1 MKKIII
7 AVVFM
12 LLLTGCSTSSNEVV
26 PNPEITSKQ
35 WETIVESADNTILN
49 VLYYSDDKNIVDWL
63 KNDFR
68 KDIKIKYNIEMRFT
82 YMKFSEISE
91 LLFELKENDEES
103 EYDLIYLSDYGF
115 KELKENEYL
124 YPDVLIKLPNYYT
137 NLKNKEYISE
147 YDQGI
152 KIDNYE
158 VPIFK
163 DQLVFINN
171 EDVLYETPVTYDE
184 LLEIAKKN
192 KGMITYPDPKT
203 KTGMAFILS
212 AILSKVDFEE
222 LNQIDIDKDTIYE
235 YVKPGIDYLIELD
248 PYLYNK
254 GESYPESD
262 DDMDK
267 LLSENKLLFS
277 MSMDYNR
284 VAENIAD
291 SIFPKGCNT
300 FVIDEGTTGDVDYF
314 AVLNKSNNKSASLV
328 VLNDIISGKTQGVI
342 YGNTKLNK
350 LPIVDFKSMPSIE
363 LQFIKS
369 VKVKYTSIKYDELV
383 DYYIPEINSD
393 VKNIIYE
400 LWSEYVK

>member
-12 LLLTGCSTSSNEVV
+12 LLLTGCSTGSNEVV
-26 PNPEITSKQ
+26 PNSEITSKQ
-35 WETIVESADNTILN
+35 WKTIVESADNTILN
-49 VLYYSDDKNIVDWL
+49 VLYYSGDKEIVDWL

-91 LLFELKENDEES
+91 LLSELKENDEES
-103 EYDLIYLSDYGF
+103 EYDLIYLSDNGF
-115 KELKENEYL
+115 KELKENDFL
-124 YPDVLIKLPNYYT
+124 YSDVLIKLPNYYT

-171 EDVLYETPVTYDE
+171 EDVLYETPVSYEE

-212 AILSKVDFEE
+212 AILSKVNFED
-222 LNQIDIDKDTIYE
+222 LNQIDIDKNTIYE

-248 PYLYNK
+248 PYLYSN
-254 GESYPESD
+254 GESYPESN
-262 DDMDK
+262 DDMDN
-267 LLSENKLLFS
+267 LLNEGKLLFS

-284 VAENIAD
+284 VTENIAD
-291 SIFPKGCNT
+291 SILPKGCNT
-300 FVIDEGTTGDVDYF
+300 FVINEGTTGNVDYF

-328 VLNDIISGKTQGVI
+328 VLNDIISGETQGVI

-350 LPIVDFKSMPSIE
+350 LPIVDFKSMPSTE

-369 VKVKYTSIKYDELV
+369 VKVKYTSIKYDELI

>member
-1 MKKIII
+1 
-7 AVVFM
+7 
-12 LLLTGCSTSSNEVV
+12 E
-26 PNPEITSKQ
+26 
-35 WETIVESADNTILN
+35 
-49 VLYYSDDKNIVDWL
+49 
-63 KNDFR
+63 
-68 KDIKIKYNIEMRFT
+68 
-82 YMKFSEISE
+82 
-91 LLFELKENDEES
+91 
-103 EYDLIYLSDYGF
+103 F
-115 KELKENEYL
+115 KELNENQYL

-137 NLKNKEYISE
+137 NLKNKEYILE

-152 KIDNYE
+152 KIDNFE

-171 EDVLYETPVTYDE
+171 EDILYETPVSYDE

-192 KGMITYPDPKT
+192 KGMITYPDPNT

-212 AILSKVDFEE
+212 AILSKVDFED
-222 LNQIDIDKDTIYE
+222 LNQIAIDKDTIYE

-248 PYLYNK
+248 SYLYNN
-254 GESYPESD
+254 GDSYPESN

-267 LLSENKLLFS
+267 LLSEGELLFS

-284 VAENIAD
+284 TTENIAD

-300 FVIDEGTTGDVDYF
+300 FVIDEGTTGNVDYF

-328 VLNDIISGKTQGVI
+328 VLNDIISGETQGVI

-350 LPIVDFKSMPSIE
+350 LPIVDFKSMPSSE

-369 VKVKYTSIKYDELV
+369 VKVKYTSIKYDELI

>member
-12 LLLTGCSTSSNEVV
+12 LLLTGCSTSNEVV

-49 VLYYSDDKNIVDWL
+49 VLYYSDDKEIVDWL

-171 EDVLYETPVTYDE
+171 EDILYETPVTYDE

>member
-7 AVVFM
+7 AIVFM
-12 LLLTGCSTSSNEVV
+12 LILTGCSDDRNAVV
-26 PNPEITSKQ
+26 PNAEITSKQ
-35 WETIVESADNTILN
+35 WETIIDSANNTIVN
-49 VLYYSDDKNIVDWL
+49 VLYYSDDDEIVDWL

-68 KDIKIKYNIEMRFT
+68 KDIKIKYKIDIRFT
-82 YMKFSEISE
+82 FMPFSDIKEILIE
-91 LLFELKENDEES
+91 AKEKDEEC
-103 EYDLIYLSDYGF
+103 EYDLIYLSDKGF
-115 KELKENEYL
+115 KELKENKLL

-137 NLKNKEYISE
+137 NLDNKNYILK
-147 YDQGI
+147 YDQGVEI
-152 KIDNYE
+152 ENFE

-171 EDVLYETPVTYDE
+171 EDVLYETPVSYDE

-212 AILSKVDFEE
+212 VILSKVDFED

-254 GESYPESD
+254 GELYPESNEKI
-262 DDMDK
+262 DK
-267 LLSENKLLFS
+267 LFSENKLLFS

-284 VAENIAD
+284 TTENIANL
-291 SIFPKGCNT
+291 IFPKGCNT
-300 FVIDEGTTGDVDYF
+300 FVINEGTTGYVDYF
-314 AVLNKSNNKSASLV
+314 AMLNKSNNKSASLV
-328 VLNDIISGKTQGVI
+328 VLNDLISGKTQGVI
-342 YGNTKLNK
+342 YGNKKLNK
-350 LPIVDFKSMPSIE
+350 LPIVDFNSMPSE
-363 LQFIKS
+363 KLQYIKN
-369 VKVKYTSIKYDELV
+369 VKIKYTSIKYDELN
-383 DYYIPEINSD
+383 DYFIPEVNNDIKD
-393 VKNIIYE
+393 IIYE